1 MINGEDPFTKFEIN
15 LEEVLDNYVNAKIKQ
30 EEYNKMIPVFNSAVA
45 TLKIASFLFKKVTD
59 PTIDYLNDYISSAIL
74 RVSLIDPELTN
85 THRVLSGLKSST
97 SKLILGGNYKSGVK
111 EVMVSWITLANR
123 AIANSLFDKT
133 RPGVKDLQYAYSKV
147 WIDSFK
153 QVNPDELTMFE
164 AMNFEYRMAN
174 MDMTEQVSKQNFN
187 RSSLFDVNSKLY

>member
-1 MINGEDPFTKFEIN
+1 MVNPIADSDNSLVRSSMINGEDPFTKFEIN
-15 LEEVLDNYVNAKIKQ
+15 LEEVLDNYVSSKIKQ

-45 TLKIASFLFKKVTD
+45 TLKIANFLFKKVTD

-111 EVMVSWITLANR
+111 EVMVS
-123 AIANSLFDKT
+123 
-133 RPGVKDLQYAYSKV
+133 
-147 WIDSFK
+147 
-153 QVNPDELTMFE
+153 
-164 AMNFEYRMAN
+164 
-174 MDMTEQVSKQNFN
+174 
-187 RSSLFDVNSKLY
+187 